1 MGAES
6 QKSGFTES
14 LKFLKKSLPHDQEI
28 RADDAIAAQF
38 GETHPEAKRLLWGDS
53 RFETL
58 PNLRRRTVLNPKQ
71 STEESEGRG
80 PRTHEML
87 VPTLGRL
94 PNLGRRAAHFEETQR
109 PFTGDGAAHFEETFC
124 PVWGDSNGFAVA
136 EFHRGFRSLSHSPNC

>member
-14 LKFLKKSLPHDQEI
+14 LKFLKKALPHDQEI

-38 GETHPEAKRLLWGDS
+38 GETHPETKRLVWGDS

-80 PRTHEML
+80 PRTHENA
-87 VPTLGRL
+87 G
-94 PNLGRRAAHFEETQR
+94 AHFGETAQLGETGR
-109 PFTGDGAAHFEETFC
+109 P
-124 PVWGDSNGFAVA
+124 
-136 EFHRGFRSLSHSPNC
+136 L